1 MQVSTMLLTAALTV
15 FGTQNMNAA
24 TDGAP
29 AGLPCT
35 VISNYS
41 TDVPADLPAQ
51 QGGVLRTIN
60 VKAGDQVKK
69 GDVIATVDDELE
81 KLTLAASE
89 QRLAM
94 ALAEAENDVNVRY
107 AKAAAA
113 VYKAKYEAVMEAT
126 DKVKDAYSRSDVAT
140 YLLQWQQY
148 YLQTEQAIHEQNLAA
163 MSVRVRE
170 AENELAKHEVARRQ
184 IKAPVDG
191 VIEIVKVFEGVWVR
205 AGDPIVQLVQMDKLK
220 INSHFTYG
228 PLTPADVRGK
238 AVLVTVPLARGRVEQ
253 FKGVVDSVSSD
264 FGSSGEIHII
274 VEVVNR
280 RDETTGDWLLMP
292 GMPGTMQIQG
302 IHMTQ

>member
-29 AGLPCT
+29 AGLLCE
-35 VISNYS
+35 VSANYQS
-41 TDVPADLPAQ
+41 MVPADLPAQ

-60 VKAGDQVKK
+60 VKVGDQVKK

-94 ALAEAENDVNVRY
+94 AHAEADNDVNVRY
-107 AKAAAA
+107 ARAAAA
-113 VYKAKYEAVMEAT
+113 VYKAKYLAVEEAVERT
-126 DKVKDAYSRSDVAT
+126 PDAFARTERAS

-148 YLQTEQAIHEQNLAA
+148 DLQTEQAIHEQNLAG

-184 IKAPVDG
+184 IKAPVEG
-191 VIEIVKVFEGVWVR
+191 VIEEVKVFEGDWVR
-205 AGDPIVQLVQMDKLK
+205 AGDPIVRLVQMDKLK

-238 AVLVTVPLARGRVEQ
+238 EVLVTVPLARGRVEQ
-253 FKGVVDSVSSD
+253 FKGIVDSVSSD
-264 FGSSGEIHII
+264 FGSSGEIRII

-280 RDETTGDWLLMP
+280 RDETTNDWLLMP
-292 GMPGTMQIQG
+292 GMSGTMQIQG
-302 IHMTQ
+302 IHTQ